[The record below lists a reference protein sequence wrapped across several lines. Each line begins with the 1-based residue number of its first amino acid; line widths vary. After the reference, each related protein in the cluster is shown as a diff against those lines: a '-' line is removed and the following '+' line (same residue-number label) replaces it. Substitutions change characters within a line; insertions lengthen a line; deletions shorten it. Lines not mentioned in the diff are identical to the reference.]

1 MLRYALRR
9 VLWSIPT
16 LLATSLFLFLVVTTL
31 APPPIALGEAAPAA
45 ESARIEEARRSQ
57 FFDLPRFFNADPA
70 DVRTGARDAL
80 ALLATDDPRQQEEGA
95 RTLARQGGAALP

>member
-31 APPPIALGEAAPAA
+31 APDPVRRESGGPVDAAS
-45 ESARIEEARRSQ
+45 ERIEEAHRSQ
-57 FFDLPRFFNADPA
+57 FFDLPRFVNYDPR
-70 DVRTGARDAL
+70 DVR
-80 ALLATDDPRQQEEGA
+80 
-95 RTLARQGGAALP
+95 

>member
-31 APPPIALGEAAPAA
+31 APPP
-45 ESARIEEARRSQ
+45 
-57 FFDLPRFFNADPA
+57 
-70 DVRTGARDAL
+70 VAL
-80 ALLATDDPRQQEEGA
+80 ADAAAVDADSIPSEKSSFLAG
-95 RTLARQGGAALP
+95 